1 MMRNMTFSDYP
12 STLVELDAG
21 AIAEV
26 SGGGMLSDF
35 RSLVD
40 DIITIYDFLKDLY
53 RKYCSDDDQ

>member
-26 SGGGMLSDF
+26 SGGGRLSNL
-35 RSLVD
+35 RSFVA
-40 DIITIYDFLKDLY
+40 DIITIYGFLKDLY
-53 RKYCSDDDQ
+53 EKYCSGDDQ